1 MPLYSGWCSL
11 ALSHLPKTNGH
22 KYESRIPGVFDQEI
36 SSHDNFR
43 RDYKLAWEMGSFSIA
58 ENVLGLCVAIPEMVL
73 ALVILNFILEIG
85 RPYGVNDGWRREW
98 VFVF

>member
-36 SSHDNFR
+36 SSHNNFR
-43 RDYKLAWEMGSFSIA
+43 RDYKLAWEMGGFSIA
-58 ENVLGLCVAIPEMVL
+58 ENVLGLCVAIPEMVFGFCNIEFYIEDWS
-73 ALVILNFILEIG
+73 AL
-85 RPYGVNDGWRREW
+85 
-98 VFVF
+98 